1 MSFANMKNPK
11 YSIIVV
17 HYQGTVSHDIFMR
30 GMESIKN
37 IDSDDYEV
45 LVYHDGP
52 LIDLD
57 VIKESPYPVK
67 PTDVRY
73 NDFGHSLRDIGI
85 REAKGEYIIHTN
97 ADNVFY
103 PNLIKGL
110 NSALDIAQLCK
121 ISIQRDIE
129 YDPDIPSDQ
138 KIVEIRK
145 YEALF
150 SDNIIVYPIYL
161 MGVHC
166 MGAAVMTLR
175 DFKPGDPVVKS
186 LMTGY
191 PAVPYCIDA
200 MQLVM
205 RRDVWLSYG
214 GWYDKDRDSDG
225 TMYRR
230 FVREHRAT
238 YATEPLGEH
247 WP

>member
-1 MSFANMKNPK
+1 MSFTNMKTPK

-17 HYQGTVSHDIFMR
+17 HYQGSVSHDIFMR

-45 LVYHDGP
+45 LAYHDGP
-52 LIDLD
+52 FIDPN
-57 VIKESPYPVK
+57 IIEESPYLVK
-67 PTDVRY
+67 PTDIRY
-73 NDFGHSLRDIGI
+73 NDYGHSLRDIGI
-85 REAKGEYIIHTN
+85 REAKGEFIIHTN

-103 PNLIKGL
+103 PNLIEGL
-110 NSALDIAQLCK
+110 NAAIDTGQYCEKKIADDVK
-121 ISIQRDIE
+121 S
-129 YDPDIPSDQ
+129 DPSLTPQ
-138 KIVEIRK
+138 EKVEQVQFLTN
-145 YEALF
+145 AF
-150 SDNIIVYPIYL
+150 NPDIIVYPIYL

-166 MGAAVMTLR
+166 MGCRVMTINNYE
-175 DFKPGDPVVKS
+175 PEEHVIKS

-205 RRDVWLSYG
+205 KREVWLSYG
-214 GWYDKDRDSDG
+214 GWYDKDRDADG

-230 FVREHRAT
+230 FVKEHAAT